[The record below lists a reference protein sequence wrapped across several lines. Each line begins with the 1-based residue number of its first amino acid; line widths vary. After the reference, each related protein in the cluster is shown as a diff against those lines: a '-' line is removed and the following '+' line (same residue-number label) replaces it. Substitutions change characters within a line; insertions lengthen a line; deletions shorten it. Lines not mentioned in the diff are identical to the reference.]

1 MSTQAF
7 LRAFSAF
14 ELARPPAVMAST
26 DALELK
32 VASLEAR
39 LKARELEATVASLE
53 KRLAGP
59 SGENKQETNDRAHE
73 AMREA
78 VRAFDHQLRIFGTF
92 GAVLQISALLLS
104 LAIAL
109 SSALLDEASARVSAT
124 VLAAVSSFSLG
135 VDVTCGISK
144 QAAYADKS
152 SRTLS
157 SILKKCEGGT
167 LDATVVQTELDHAL
181 LQPEPSL
188 LARACGCCSVSNS
201 RVAARDLPR

>member
-1 MSTQAF
+1 
-7 LRAFSAF
+7 
-14 ELARPPAVMAST
+14 MAST

-59 SGENKQETNDRAHE
+59 SGENKQETKHRAHE

-109 SSALLDEASARVSAT
+109 SSALLDESSARVSAT
-124 VLAAVSSFSLG
+124 VLAAVSSFLLG